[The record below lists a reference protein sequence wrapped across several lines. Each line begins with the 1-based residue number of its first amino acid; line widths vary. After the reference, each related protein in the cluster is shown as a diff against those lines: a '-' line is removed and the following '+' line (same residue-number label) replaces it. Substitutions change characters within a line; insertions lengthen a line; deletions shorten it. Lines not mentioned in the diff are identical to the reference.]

1 MAHAFT
7 PQLTVLVDNPLFSDV
22 WADPALS
29 PRDRS
34 IATVAALVAL
44 YRPEQLPAHLRRACD
59 NGVTRDELAALI
71 THVAFYAGF
80 PAAISASAIAARTL
94 TEAGTKDRDAKE
106 QASPPVQLA
115 GECRV
120 VSSLHQQRRSWIA
133 KSASSGTICEA
144 GRS

>member
-1 MAHAFT
+1 VLDIQFRRVTVIDRLEGITQSNAKRSATTATETKAMSTPEPSPREMARAFT
-7 PQLTVLVDNPLFSDV
+7 PQLSKLVENPLFSDV

-44 YRPEQLPAHLRRACD
+44 YRPEQLPAHLRRARD

-71 THVAFYAGF
+71 THLAFYAGF

-94 TEAGTKDRDAKE
+94 VD
-106 QASPPVQLA
+106 
-115 GECRV
+115 
-120 VSSLHQQRRSWIA
+120 
-133 KSASSGTICEA
+133 
-144 GRS
+144 

>member
-1 MAHAFT
+1 MSNPEPSPREMAHAFT
-7 PQLTVLVDNPLFSDV
+7 PQLTAFVDNPLFSDV
-22 WADPALS
+22 WADLALS

-80 PAAISASAIAARTL
+80 PAAISAS
-94 TEAGTKDRDAKE
+94 
-106 QASPPVQLA
+106 PPVQLA
-115 GECRV
+115 GERRV
-120 VSSLHQQRRSWIA
+120 ASSLHQQRRSWIA
-133 KSASSGTICEA
+133 KSASQRHSQNCLA
-144 GRS
+144 

>member
-1 MAHAFT
+1 MSTPEPSPREMARAFT
-7 PQLTVLVDNPLFSDV
+7 PQLSKLVENPLFSDV

-44 YRPEQLPAHLRRACD
+44 YRPEQLPTHLRRARD

-71 THVAFYAGF
+71 THLAFYAGF

-94 TEAGTKDRDAKE
+94 VD
-106 QASPPVQLA
+106 
-115 GECRV
+115 
-120 VSSLHQQRRSWIA
+120 
-133 KSASSGTICEA
+133 
-144 GRS
+144 

>member
-7 PQLTVLVDNPLFSDV
+7 PQLTALVDNPLFSDV

-34 IATVAALVAL
+34 IRVAALVAL

-94 TEAGTKDRDAKE
+94 TEAGTKEVDPIGHNMPTAE
-106 QASPPVQLA
+106 
-115 GECRV
+115 
-120 VSSLHQQRRSWIA
+120 RR
-133 KSASSGTICEA
+133 C
-144 GRS
+144 